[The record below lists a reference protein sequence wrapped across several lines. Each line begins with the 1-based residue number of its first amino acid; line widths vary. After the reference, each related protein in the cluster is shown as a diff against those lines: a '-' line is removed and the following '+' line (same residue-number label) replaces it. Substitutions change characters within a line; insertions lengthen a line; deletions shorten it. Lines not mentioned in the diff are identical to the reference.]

1 LNDEARAYTLFMSQN
16 FPMSKEF
23 SLQTMREGSENIS
36 LKANEKLIGTFKG
49 IEEERKIKVD
59 ENTGKTEL
67 KSANR

>member
-1 LNDEARAYTLFMSQN
+1 
-16 FPMSKEF
+16 MSKDITLEII
-23 SLQTMREGSENIS
+23 RERCIDVS

-59 ENTGKTEL
+59 ENTGKAEL